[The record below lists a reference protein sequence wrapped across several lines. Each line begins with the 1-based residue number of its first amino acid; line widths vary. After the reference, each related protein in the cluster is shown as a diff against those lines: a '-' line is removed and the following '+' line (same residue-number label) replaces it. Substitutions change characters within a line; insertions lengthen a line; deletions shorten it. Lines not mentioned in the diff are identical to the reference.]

1 MTDNLSQE
9 QMDFLA
15 SCQLEFKDRYT
26 PADKG
31 FLQVQTIRVLKGCI

>member
-31 FLQVQTIRVLKGCI
+31 FLQVQTIRL